1 MIQIK
6 NIISKIMYIMNRPQK
21 VLCVFVFFL
30 ISLGSILECLGVS
43 IIIPLVTAIQTP
55 ETIMDSSLVKNNAWL
70 STLSYNQII
79 IYICAG
85 VVCLYSLKNLF
96 FIFLSWLRV
105 KFSCKI
111 EREMSVKILTTY
123 LSRGYQF
130 LLNMNY
136 GEFSRG
142 ILGDPAAVYNVLYSL
157 ARLLSEVLTILL
169 ICIFMFVADPS
180 LALIV
185 LVLALICLVLIY
197 FIFQKKMYNAGVQI
211 REYSVKTGQTVS
223 QIFQGAKDVIL
234 LRKQRHFI
242 YEFEEDR
249 INTQNAQCRQSV
261 GAESPAYI
269 IEGICVSGLMLAVGI
284 RIVVGG
290 NDPHFVAV
298 LAAFAVGAF
307 RILPSLGKISTAL
320 NSLMNSIPSVN
331 ALYEQVIQSERYAIE
346 HPEAVVNLETY
357 ADAKRLINKGR
368 RNIEWNKENIDSS
381 SKEKLVDGIELKNVS
396 FRYTSEL
403 GYVLKNVNLTI
414 KKGQAIAI
422 IGESGAGKSTLVD
435 VLLGLLVPQE
445 GKIYMDGEEIT
456 RQPDK
461 WANTIGYVPQSIN
474 LASTSIRKNIAFGER
489 EEDIDDERINQVL
502 EKAELKK
509 FIDSLPEGIET
520 MAGDR
525 GVRLSGGQRQRIAIA
540 RALYHNPEVLI
551 LDEATSALDNDTESA
566 IMSAIDTLQGHVTL
580 IIVAHRLTTIRNCD
594 LIYEVKNASLI
605 VRDKEEVLQG
615 I

>member
-6 NIISKIMYIMNRPQK
+6 NLISKILYIMSRPQK
-21 VLCVFVFFL
+21 ILCVCVFAL
-30 ISLGSILECLGVS
+30 ISLGSVLECIGVS

-55 ETIMDSSLVKNNAWL
+55 SIIMESSLVKNNAWF
-70 STLSYNQII
+70 SSLSYNQII
-79 IYICAG
+79 IYICIG
-85 VVCLYSLKNLF
+85 VICLYSFKNLF
-96 FIFLSWLRV
+96 FIFLAWLRV

-111 EREMSVKILTTY
+111 EREMSVKMLAAY

-130 LLNMNY
+130 LLSMNY

-142 ILGDPAAVYNVLYSL
+142 ITADPAAVYNVLYSL
-157 ARLLSEVLTILL
+157 VRLMSEGLTILL
-169 ICIFMFVADPS
+169 ICIFMFVTDFW

-185 LVLALICLVLIY
+185 LMLALICLVLIY
-197 FIFQKKMYNAGVQI
+197 YVFQKKMYEAGIQM
-211 REYSVKTGQTVS
+211 RDYSAKTGQTIS

-234 LRKQRHFI
+234 LRKQEHFI
-242 YEFEEDR
+242 YEFEENR
-249 INTQNAQCRQSV
+249 IMTQKAQCKQSV

-269 IEGICVSGLMLAVGI
+269 IEGICVSGLMLAVCI
-284 RIVVGG
+284 RVVMGG
-290 NDPHFVAV
+290 NDPHFIAV

-320 NSLMNSIPSVN
+320 NSLINSIPSVN
-331 ALYEQVIQSERYAIE
+331 ALYEQVIESENYALN
-346 HPEAVVNLETY
+346 HPEAVVNFKVI
-357 ADAKRLINKGR
+357 ADNKKIINRGR
-368 RNIEWNKENIDSS
+368 KNVNRVVKNSDSGT
-381 SKEKLVDGIELKNVS
+381 KEKFVDCIELKNVS
-396 FRYTSEL
+396 FGYASEL
-403 GYVLKNVNLTI
+403 GYVLRKVNLTV

-435 VLLGLLVPQE
+435 VLLGLLAPQE

-456 RQPDK
+456 HQPDK
-461 WANTIGYVPQSIN
+461 WASTVGYVPQSIN
-474 LASTSIRKNIAFGER
+474 LASTSIRKNIAFGEK

-509 FIDSLPEGIET
+509 FIDSLPEGVET

-566 IMSAIDTLQGHVTL
+566 IMSAIDTLQGQVTL

-594 LIYEVKNASLI
+594 LIYEVKNTELI
-605 VRDKEEVLQG
+605 LRDKEEVLTG